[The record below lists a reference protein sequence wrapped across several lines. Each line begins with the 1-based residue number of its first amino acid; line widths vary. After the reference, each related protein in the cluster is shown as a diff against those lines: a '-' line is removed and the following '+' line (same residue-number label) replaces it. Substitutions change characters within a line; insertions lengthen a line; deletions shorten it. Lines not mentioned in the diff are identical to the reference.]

1 MDNLNEQIELYFNR
15 GLYPYYCTFNLKNE
29 FILCGKVYDKDEI
42 SKNNI
47 NMNDKNIDRYIW
59 TYSTQTVNN
68 KWMCKGIYKIPRGFE
83 LISISKYDKLY
94 LLSDNYI
101 HEWNILNRNMT
112 RIIYANEGIEKR
124 EGNKEKEK
132 KVEKG
137 KQMK

>member
-83 LISISKYDKLY
+83 LISITKDDKLY
-94 LLSDNYI
+94 LLSNNSIYQ
-101 HEWNILNRNMT
+101 WNILTGNTIRSLFV
-112 RIIYANEGIEKR
+112 NENVK
-124 EGNKEKEK
+124 EGNEEKE
-132 KVEKG
+132 EDEED
-137 KQMK
+137 